1 MGISLCMI
9 VKDEED
15 YLGRCLDSVKDFVDE
30 IIIVDTGSIDK
41 TKEIA
46 KRYTKS
52 VFDFTWNNNFSDAR
66 NFSLSKAT
74 KDWILVLDA
83 DEIISV
89 KDMLRLKKELEEQD
103 YEGYRL
109 IQRNYSDDMANK
121 KWVKITDDPKYD
133 ESKGYKGFVRNPIL
147 RVFKN
152 KKDIFF
158 SGPVHESA
166 IETAKKNNLKLKT
179 LELPIHHY
187 YDEKK
192 QNTLKERQLKY
203 LQIAEENLKIKEDG
217 RLYSKAAAVYFS
229 FLKDYEKALEYS
241 LKAADMGYNRENSLE
256 VAAECHIR
264 LKEYQKAYSIYKK
277 LYESGYRS
285 HSLCSNMAKL
295 LLMHKKLEPALRMFK
310 LALRQ
315 GHPDSEAI
323 KGYISKISKQLNKE

>member
-1 MGISLCMI
+1 MI
-9 VKDEED
+9 VKDEEE
-15 YLGRCLDSVKDFVDE
+15 YLGRCLDPIKDFVDE
-30 IIIVDTGSIDK
+30 IIIIDTGSIDK

-46 KRYTKS
+46 KKYTKD
-52 VFDFTWNNNFSDAR
+52 VFDFTWSNNFSDAR

-83 DEIISV
+83 DEIISRR
-89 KDMLRLKKELEEQD
+89 DMQRLKKELEGPD
-103 YEGYRL
+103 YDGYLL
-109 IQRNYSDDMANK
+109 IQRNYSDDMANQR
-121 KWVKITDDPKYD
+121 WVKIIDEPRYE
-133 ESKGYKGFVRNPIL
+133 ESKSYKGFVRNPIL

-152 KKDIFF
+152 KKDIYF

-166 IETAKKNNLKLKT
+166 MESAKNNRLKLKT

-192 QNTLKERQLKY
+192 QDTLKQRQLKY

-229 FLKDYEKALEYS
+229 FLKDYDKALKYS
-241 LKAADMGYNRENSLE
+241 LKAADMGYNKENSIE

-264 LKEYQKAYSIYKK
+264 LKEYQKAYTIYKR
-277 LYESGYRS
+277 LYNSGYIS

-295 LLMHKKLEPALRMFK
+295 LLMHKKLEPALKMFK
-310 LALRQ
+310 LALKH
-315 GHPDSEAI
+315 GHPDSESI
-323 KGYISKISKQLNKE
+323 NGYISKISEQLKKE